1 MSNCRNIKIDEING
15 EFNKKVVMELLG
27 MDGNAFV
34 LMGEFSKR
42 ARRQGWAKEE
52 IDYVLGKCMSG
63 DYNNLLRT
71 LMQYTTEDE
80 ENPEV
85 VYVNGKAYRRIEE

>member
-1 MSNCRNIKIDEING
+1 MTKYRNIKIDESIG
-15 EFNKKVVMELLG
+15 EFDKKVVMELVGL
-27 MDGNAFV
+27 DGNAFV

-42 ARRQGWAKEE
+42 ARRQGWTKEE
-52 IDYVLGKCMSG
+52 IGYVLEKCMSG
-63 DYNNLLRT
+63 DYDNLLRT

-85 VYVNGKAYRRIEE
+85 VYHNGKAYRRVEE

>member
-1 MSNCRNIKIDEING
+1 MSNFRNVKIDEING
-15 EFNKKVVMELLG
+15 DFDKKVVMELVGL
-27 MDGNAFV
+27 DGNAFV

-42 ARRQGWAKEE
+42 ARKQGWTKEE
-52 IDYVLGKCMSG
+52 IDYVLNKCMSG

-71 LMQYTTEDE
+71 LMQYTTEDD

-85 VYVNGKAYRRIEE
+85 VYVNGKAYRRVGE